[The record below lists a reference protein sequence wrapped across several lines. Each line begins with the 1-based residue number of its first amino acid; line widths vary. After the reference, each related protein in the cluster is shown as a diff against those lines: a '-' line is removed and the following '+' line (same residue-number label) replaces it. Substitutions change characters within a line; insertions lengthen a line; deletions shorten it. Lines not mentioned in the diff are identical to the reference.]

1 MTDNQEP
8 KIKDPKKAK
17 HAALMAKKILTVR
30 ERLGLT
36 QAQFAKLVQVKP
48 NTIASWE
55 QERVAPG
62 NGSTKVIENIEEMTH
77 DEDFVSVV
85 QESLNEKDGLEAAAV
100 LIGMIMGLTKATGLR
115 YDVVKNMLWP
125 GSTYLRAVDA
135 YLAREDRYR

>member
-1 MTDNQEP
+1 MSENQEP

-17 HAALMAKKILTVR
+17 HAAVMAKKILAVR
-30 ERLGLT
+30 ERLRLT

-62 NGSTKVIENIEEMTH
+62 NDSSKVIENIEEMSH

-85 QESLNEKDGLEAAAV
+85 QNSLNEKDGLEAVAV
-100 LIGMIMGLTKATGLR
+100 LIGMIMGLTKVSGLR
-115 YDVVKNMLWP
+115 YDVAKNMLRP

-135 YLAREDRYR
+135 YLAREDECR